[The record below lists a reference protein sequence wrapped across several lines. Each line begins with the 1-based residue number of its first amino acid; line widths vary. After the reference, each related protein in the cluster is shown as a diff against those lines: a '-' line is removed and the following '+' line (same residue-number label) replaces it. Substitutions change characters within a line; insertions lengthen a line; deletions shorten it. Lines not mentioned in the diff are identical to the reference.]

1 MTTSTTIGAPSVA
14 TLSLNGGNYWLDS
27 AGKAKMRSPLRASMV
42 ADVVIVGGGFSGL
55 WTAYYLLKQA
65 PSLSVVV
72 VEKHSCGYGASGRNG
87 GWCSPRF
94 PVDADAL
101 IRRHGRETARE
112 CILAATAGVEEI
124 GRVIDEEGIDADY
137 RTRGLLIL
145 ARRPE
150 HLASLSATQATFE
163 GLGLG
168 AHNQLMSRHE
178 AYERVHATEVYG
190 ALACPH
196 GALVHPLKL
205 VRGLAAAVE
214 RLGGVIFEGT
224 SVTAVERRPRS
235 LAVTRFGSLEA
246 RRALVIASEAYS
258 TAMPGLHR
266 DLLPMS
272 SMIAATEPL
281 TPAQWSSIG
290 WNAGEGI
297 SSCSPLKPY
306 VTKTPDGRV
315 LFGSRGAPYF
325 YASKMPESGLTD
337 DSLYEPLRAKA
348 REWFPILND
357 VRFTHAW
364 GGFLGVPRDWMPF
377 VWFDKDSRY
386 ARLSGYTG
394 RGVTTS
400 NIGARLLAGLIAGNA
415 TGLER
420 LPMARCSFPRWERE
434 PFRFAAVR
442 YVQNTL
448 TRMEG
453 ADARSER
460 RPWDSPV
467 ADFLGHQ

>member
-1 MTTSTTIGAPSVA
+1 MTTSTMMGAPAVAMLSV
-14 TLSLNGGNYWLDS
+14 NGGNYWLDS
-27 AGKAKMRSPLRASMV
+27 AGETNTRSALPTSMT

-72 VEKHSCGYGASGRNG
+72 VEQHHCGYGASGRNG

-101 IRRHGRETARE
+101 IKRHGKDIARE
-112 CILAATAGVEEI
+112 CIMAATAGVEEI
-124 GRVIDEEGIDADY
+124 GRVIDEEGIEADF

-150 HLASLSATQATFE
+150 HMASLSATQATFE

-168 AHNQLMSRHE
+168 AHNRLMSRQE
-178 AYERVHATEVYG
+178 AYERVRATEVYG
-190 ALACPH
+190 ALACQY

-224 SVTAVERRPRS
+224 AVTAVERAHA
-235 LAVTRFGSLEA
+235 LAVTPFGSVKA

-272 SMIAATEPL
+272 SMITATEPL
-281 TPAQWSSIG
+281 TPAQWSNIG

-306 VTKTPDGRV
+306 VTKTPDGRI

-325 YASKMPESGLTD
+325 YASKMPESELAD
-337 DSLYEPLRAKA
+337 HSLYEPLRVKA

-377 VWFDKDSRY
+377 VWFDQDSRY

-400 NIGARLLAGLIAGNA
+400 NIGARLLAGLIAGNT

-420 LPMARCSFPRWERE
+420 LPISRCSFPRWEPE

-442 YVQNTL
+442 YVQNAL
-448 TRMEG
+448 TRMEA
-453 ADARSER
+453 ADAQNAR
-460 RPWDSPV
+460 RPWDSPI
-467 ADFLGHQ
+467 ADFLSHQ